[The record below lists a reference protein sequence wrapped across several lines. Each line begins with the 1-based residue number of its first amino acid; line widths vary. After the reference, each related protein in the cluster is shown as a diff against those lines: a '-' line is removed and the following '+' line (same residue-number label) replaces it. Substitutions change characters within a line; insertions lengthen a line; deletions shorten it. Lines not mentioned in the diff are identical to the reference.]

1 MHNTPS
7 TDNTPRTHNTHGS
20 LSIWFFIGVLL
31 TAYGLLITGTGFYE
45 LVSPPKSPVVLANL
59 HAPIWWGAVLL
70 IIGLFYFIRFFP
82 RKH

>member
-1 MHNTPS
+1 M
-7 TDNTPRTHNTHGS
+7 HNTHGS

-31 TAYGLLITGTGFYE
+31 TAYGILITGAGIYD
-45 LVSPPKSPVVLANL
+45 LASPPPTPVVLANL

-70 IIGLFYFIRFFP
+70 VIGLFYFIRFFP